1 MAQAR
6 KQLDRRWLWVGAI
19 IVLVAVFFTVR
30 ALTREHLQVRVA
42 QAAREPLASTVS
54 TNGRVEP
61 EHNVECHSPL
71 ATTVKAVLVHPGDHV
86 KIGQLLMVLD
96 DVQAQAR
103 LASARSGLASARA
116 GLDAVLHN
124 GTQEQRQASTAE
136 IARDRIDRDQAKADL
151 EALTKLNASGAASL
165 SEVTAAKQRL
175 DAAQGT
181 LDAAE
186 QGEKSRFSRMDV
198 DRARAAVSEAEA
210 AITAAEQVEEQTSVR
225 APITGTV
232 YSVNTGAT
240 EFVEQGALLLQMA
253 DLSQERVRAYFDE
266 PEIGGLAVGQPI
278 LIKWDAK
285 PGRVWKGHI
294 IRVPSTVIN
303 LNSRTVGEVLVEV
316 DGGDDGL
323 LPDTNVT
330 VTVTTS
336 SESDALN
343 IPREALYSENGKPY
357 VFKVVDGELQRAPVT
372 TGVYNLTQIAIL
384 SGLKE
389 GDTVATGTTTGQP
402 LQTGVPIK
410 VVR

>member
-1 MAQAR
+1 MAQIR

-19 IVLVAVFFTVR
+19 VVLIGVFFTVR
-30 ALTREHLQVRVA
+30 ALTREHLQIRVA
-42 QAAREPLASTVS
+42 QASREPLANTIPTS
-54 TNGRVEP
+54 GRVEP
-61 EHNVECHSPL
+61 EHNQEIHSL
-71 ATTVKAVLVHPGDHV
+71 IATTVKAVFVHPGDHV
-86 KIGQLLMVLD
+86 KAGQLLMVLD
-96 DVQAQAR
+96 DLQAQAR

-116 GLDAVLHN
+116 ALDAVLHN
-124 GTQEQRQASTAE
+124 GTQEQLQASTAE
-136 IARDRIDRDQAKADL
+136 VARDRMDRDQAKADL
-151 EALTKLNASGAASL
+151 EALTKLNATGAASL

-175 DAAQGT
+175 HAAQGA

-186 QGEKSRFSRMDV
+186 QGAKSRFSQSDV
-198 DRARAAVSEAEA
+198 ERARAAVSEAQA
-210 AITAAEQVEEQTSVR
+210 AVAAAEQVEEQTSVR

-253 DLSQERVRAYFDE
+253 DLHEERVRAYFDE
-266 PEIGGLAVGQPI
+266 PEIGGLAVGQPV

-285 PGRVWKGHI
+285 PGQLWKGHI
-294 IRVPSTVIN
+294 IRIPVTVIN
-303 LNSRTVGEVLVEV
+303 LNSRTVGEVLVQV

-336 SESDALN
+336 SESNALN

-357 VFKVVDGELQRAPVT
+357 VFRVVNGELQRAQVVT
-372 TGVYNLTQIAIL
+372 GAYNMTQIAIL

-402 LQTGVPIK
+402 LQAGIPIK
-410 VVR
+410 VVQ